1 MYNELTEIL
10 SKESKILFDEP
21 MAKHTTFKIGGK
33 ADCFVVADNYEDLV
47 KVVEFAKDNNIPIMV
62 IGNGS
67 NLLVSD
73 KGIRGIV
80 VKLGRF
86 SNQVSCEGS
95 VITAWAGASL
105 STVTQEALKNSL
117 TGIEW
122 AFGIPGTVGGA
133 VFMNAGAYEG
143 SMSDLVL
150 ETTYLDE
157 DLNLCT
163 LSKEMHEFDYRKSVF
178 NLGKVKGII
187 IKTKMRLELGDREEI
202 WNKMRKCMASR
213 IDKQPLNMP
222 SAGSVFKRPRDHYV
236 GKMIEELGLK
246 GFTVGGAKVSE
257 KHGGFIVNSDNA
269 TAEDVKKLIEYIKF
283 RVKDRYNVE
292 LETEIK
298 EVGE

>member
-21 MAKHTTFKIGGK
+21 MAKHTTFKIGGN

-47 KVVEFAKDNNIPIMV
+47 KVVEFAKSNNISIIV

-105 STVTQEALKNSL
+105 SAVTQEALKNSL

-143 SMSDLVL
+143 SMSDVVL

-163 LSKEMHEFDYRKSVF
+163 LSKEMHEFDDRKSVF
-178 NLGKVKGII
+178 NLGKVSGTI
-187 IKTKMRLELGDREEI
+187 IKTKLLLELGDKEEI
-202 WNKMRKCMASR
+202 WNKMRKCMAAR

-246 GFTVGGAKVSE
+246 GFMVGGAKVSE

>member
-1 MYNELTEIL
+1 MYSELTEIL

-47 KVVEFAKDNNIPIMV
+47 KVVEFAKSNNISIIV

-157 DLNLCT
+157 DLNLCI